1 MFRSYEQDYKAH
13 MESVMY
19 NLLKMSKDRTEE
31 AEKSYTNVKD
41 ELD

>member
-1 MFRSYEQDYKAH
+1 